1 MNPQFLKIYFLAL
14 TSPSWLRQGHFNGQ
28 HLMNVDV
35 TGVDGDQ
42 KDLKLITNG
51 KNSVL
56 LADSS
61 HSPFCCVLVNG

>member
-14 TSPSWLRQGHFNGQ
+14 TLPSWLRQGHFSGQ

-35 TGVDGDQ
+35 TGVDGE
-42 KDLKLITNG
+42 DLKLITNG

-61 HSPFCCVLVNG
+61 HSPFCHALVNG